1 MARKRSQPRAADR
14 SGVILLVV
22 ISLLVLFSL
31 VGLAFVVYA
40 ESQAN
45 TARIWREGSQIERP
59 DMDPELLLSYFL
71 GQLIYG
77 GTGNSPLQGPNMC
90 LADNMYGRPVPGA
103 MLTVPYDATRGAVP
117 YTYPDAKN
125 AYLAAVKAGPIE
137 FFNPGTGQLVRF
149 GGTDGAVLTPSFVRQ
164 GMPLLRP
171 AGLPPPADA
180 GGDVK
185 NLTSSPGTYIA
196 GTQPPQFANNDS
208 IWIDLGFPTV
218 IAANGTRFK
227 PLFAPLITD
236 FDNRLNV
243 NIHGNILSTPDGG
256 GFGAQMDPW
265 RGRSVSHMGW
275 GPWEVSLE
283 RVLQA
288 PDDNDPN
295 TGQPM
300 SEARRIFIGGL
311 NQWYGGQSIKGRY
324 DLFNPNAKDANGNPI
339 HNFQWGDPLN
349 QLAED
354 YTVKGPSYN
363 PTDYDGTFTQQ
374 LAVQFPGFSNPNIND
389 PKTGAPPF
397 TIPAFSPFPYYSFD
411 FQGGDTYWECANHP
425 LGYNFFNPSKSSYG
439 TTARGRNF
447 EDWNME
453 ALLRY
458 GDTGSPA
465 LPSRLFRCC
474 PKSLAD
480 PRVRRLLTTVAFDI
494 DRPALTEQMLQQPP
508 PPTGPGLHRVNLN
521 RDFPRGSMG
530 NKAQDSRSGAAAYPD
545 LMTYQVIDPIGNNP
559 LTLNTGQINAF
570 NDAQQFI
577 WATKARQDFAQEIFT
592 YLRQLNGLPDP
603 NNPPLKAGDPLLGGL
618 RKLAQIAVNIVDYI
632 DMDDNM
638 TPFPWYKGDQVNP
651 QTWDY
656 VFGNELPR
664 LVLNEVFTDIAND
677 PTDPVLTNKT
687 GGATKPYRVR
697 FWIELN
703 NPLQNNSPGYTQ
715 GNQNFQGNPMPK
727 SDGGKA
733 RLRVLANPQA
743 NPFPTNPNNRPFSQS
758 DPNTFYSPYQI
769 VITTNDTAKLTDPA
783 NTKGDSTQTP
793 NIKTQVTDF
802 VWQPPDPMTNLP
814 LEPNLVNWGKK
825 YPPWQDEI
833 NVVQPMDKYPRG
845 VNEDN
850 YGYYVVGPKDDFPGT
865 DPKNPNPTI
874 VRATMR
880 VKETID
886 PNPLNNRGLVYTVPT
901 TTDPGTIGG
910 PMGVKHTIVLRRLA
924 CPNMPPDNNP
934 GSPTYNPYVT
944 VDYMEDVLTNDCVKY
959 DSKGVRTSPPAPAP
973 PLPPTVNDITQA
985 YSMGRSQ
992 PYAAD
997 KSQQVPQKPANPTT
1011 GGQPQHTFFNVNVQV
1026 VDPKDPVTGATPGK
1040 ESTNPPN
1047 TPPPNGQLQGFPNDW
1062 LTFADRPLVS
1072 PIELM
1077 MVSKY
1082 PPHLLTQYFVRANPP
1097 AQPNDPV
1104 TGEPPLKHQ
1113 HVADWLDPTQKLWPL
1128 FEFVSASAP
1137 VQWAPVG
1144 GRVLGRININTVW
1157 DPEIFRAL
1165 TDPQQSNIFWDPQ
1178 LQTVDRI
1185 FYKMVSQRS
1194 PGLAPGAGD
1203 RPFKGMG
1210 AGNTID
1216 ETILMA
1222 DPLDPTLLPQ
1232 QKRRLFEPEG
1242 IDPNNGLN
1250 RSHPTVHQELLR
1262 KIFNN
1267 VTTRSNVFGVWLTVG
1282 FFEVVND
1289 TVQPAQLGAEVGR
1302 AEGRHIRHRMFAI
1315 LDRTAMTI
1323 ATQVNPGTL
1332 QVMPKQDA
1340 MGNIMPG
1347 SRPFY
1352 IPTHA
1357 PVVYLGAQTLKV
1369 AGTSDSAYDGSSWN
1383 LAGGD
1388 FLLIDPGPNQEV
1400 VQATGISPTTIQAA
1414 FNKTHP
1420 ARCSILRVQ
1429 AGAKPGSMP
1438 GHPGPQ
1444 PRFDM
1449 RNPMYQGVVRYFSI
1463 IK

>member
-1 MARKRSQPRAADR
+1 MPRKRSQPSRNDR

-45 TARIWREGSQIERP
+45 TARIWREGSTIERP

-77 GTGNSPLQGPNMC
+77 SNGGTSPLQGPNMC
-90 LADNMYGRPVPGA
+90 LADNMYGRPVQGGP

-149 GGTDGAVLTPSFVRQ
+149 QGTDGSVLTPSFVRQ
-164 GMPLLRP
+164 GMPSLRP
-171 AGLPPPADA
+171 STLPPPADA

-208 IWIDLGFPTV
+208 IWLDLGFQTA
-218 IAANGTRFK
+218 IAANGTRYK

-236 FDNRLNV
+236 LDNRLNV
-243 NIHGNILSTPDGG
+243 NIHGNILGTPDSKNSWGG
-256 GFGAQMDPW
+256 QDPW

-275 GPWEVSLE
+275 GPWEVNLE
-283 RVLQA
+283 GVLQ
-288 PDDNDPN
+288 PDDTDPT
-295 TGQPM
+295 TGQPL
-300 SEARRIFIGGL
+300 SEARRIFIG
-311 NQWYGGQSIKGRY
+311 NYSQSGGQSISGRY
-324 DLFNPNAKDANGNPI
+324 SLYNPNNLATSG
-339 HNFQWGDPLN
+339 QWGDPGN
-349 QLAED
+349 QLPDD
-354 YTVKGPSYN
+354 YAVKGPSYN
-363 PTDYDGTFTQQ
+363 PSDYDGTFTQP
-374 LAVQFPGFSNPNIND
+374 LAVQFPGFPNPNIND
-389 PKTGAPPF
+389 PVTMAPPF
-397 TIPAFSPFPYYSFD
+397 TIPAFSPFPYFSSD
-411 FQGGDTYWECANHP
+411 FQGGDRNLECMNHP
-425 LGYNFFNPSKSSYG
+425 LGYNFFHPSKSSYG
-439 TTARGRNF
+439 TTAKGRNF

-453 ALLRY
+453 SLLRY

-480 PRVRRLLTTVAFDI
+480 ARIRRLLTTVAFDI

-508 PPTGPGLHRVNLN
+508 PPTGLHRVNLN

-530 NKAQDSRSGAAAYPD
+530 NKAQDITHSGPAAYPD
-545 LMTYQVIDPIGNNP
+545 LMTYTVQDPLSPPPGGTATIS
-559 LTLNTGQINAF
+559 TGQINAF
-570 NDAQQFI
+570 NDTQQFI
-577 WATKARQDFAQEIFT
+577 AATKARQDFAQEIFN
-592 YLRQLNGLPDP
+592 YLMALNAVPPPPPNLKSSDPQLVP
-603 NNPPLKAGDPLLGGL
+603 A
-618 RKLAQIAVNIVDYI
+618 RKLAQIAVNIVDYVDI
-632 DMDDNM
+632 DDNM
-638 TPFPWYKGDQVNP
+638 TPFPWYKGDPNNP

-677 PTDPVLTNKT
+677 PADPVLTSKT
-687 GGATKPYRVR
+687 GPATKPYRVR
-697 FWIELN
+697 FWIELH
-703 NPLQNNSPGYTQ
+703 NPLQNNTPGYTQ
-715 GNQNFQGNPMPK
+715 GNQNWQGNPMPK

-743 NPFPTNPNNRPFSQS
+743 NPFPTNPNNRPFSNA

-769 VITTNDTAKLTDPA
+769 VITTNDTGKLNDPA
-783 NTKGDSTQTP
+783 NTKGDSTQGP

-802 VWQPPDPMTNLP
+802 VWEPAVMGVPLP
-814 LEPNLVNWGKK
+814 PNLMTWGTK

-833 NVVQPMDKYPRG
+833 NVVQPMDKYPKG

-850 YGYYVVGPKDDFPGT
+850 YGFYVVGPKDDFPGT
-865 DPKNPNPTI
+865 TPNNPNSTI

-886 PNPLNNRGLVYTVPT
+886 PNPLNNRGLVYNVPT
-901 TTDPGTIGG
+901 ATDPGTIGG

-924 CPNMPPDNNP
+924 CPNMPPDNTP

-959 DSKGVRTSPPAPAP
+959 DSKGLRTSPPAPAP

-985 YSMGRSQ
+985 YSIGRSQ

-997 KSQQVPQKPANPTT
+997 KSQQVPQKPASPTT

-1062 LTFADRPLVS
+1062 LAFADRPLVS

-1082 PPHLLTQYFVRANPP
+1082 SPHLLTQKFVSGPNNP
-1097 AQPNDPV
+1097 N
-1104 TGEPPLKHQ
+1104 TGEPSQKHQ
-1113 HVADWLDPTQKLWPL
+1113 HVADWLDPNQRLWPL

-1165 TDPQQSNIFWDPQ
+1165 TDPQPSNIFYDNPPPPPP
-1178 LQTVDRI
+1178 LPPTQTVDRI
-1185 FYKMVSQRS
+1185 FYKMVATRS
-1194 PGLAPGAGD
+1194 PGLAPGATD

-1210 AGNTID
+1210 AGNTLD

-1222 DPLDPTLLPQ
+1222 DSLDPTMPPQ
-1232 QKRRLFEPEG
+1232 QKRRLFEPEA
-1242 IDPNNGLN
+1242 IDTSNGLN
-1250 RSHPTVHQELLR
+1250 RGHPTVHQELLR

-1267 VTTRSNVFGVWLTVG
+1267 VTTRSNVFAVWLTVG
-1282 FFEVVND
+1282 FFEVDNGG
-1289 TVQPAQLGAEVGR
+1289 QPTQEVGR
-1302 AEGRHIRHRMFAI
+1302 AEGRHVRHRMFAI
-1315 LDRTAMTI
+1315 LDRTGMTI
-1323 ATQVNPGTL
+1323 GTRVNQGQITPQL
-1332 QVMPKQDA
+1332 DA
-1340 MGNIMPG
+1340 LGNFVPG

-1357 PVVYLGAQTLKV
+1357 PVVYPGAQTLNV
-1369 AGTSDSAYDGSSWN
+1369 AGTSDSAYDGSSWT
-1383 LAGGD
+1383 LGGGD

-1400 VQATGISPTTIQAA
+1400 IQATGITPTTISGQ
-1414 FNKTHP
+1414 FQKTHP
-1420 ARCSILRVQ
+1420 ARCAILRVQ
-1429 AGAKPGSMP
+1429 MQSGAPGSMP

>member
-1 MARKRSQPRAADR
+1 MARKRARNTCADR

-45 TARIWREGSQIERP
+45 TARIWREGSTIERP

-77 GTGNSPLQGPNMC
+77 NAGGTSPLQGPSNC
-90 LADNMYGRPVPGA
+90 LADNMYGRPGG
-103 MLTVPYDATRGAVP
+103 TVPYDATRGAVP

-149 GGTDGAVLTPSFVRQ
+149 QGTDGAVLTPSFVRQ
-164 GMPLLRP
+164 GMPSLRP
-171 AGLPPPADA
+171 SSLPPMADA

-208 IWIDLGFPTV
+208 IWLDLGFPTI
-218 IAANGTRFK
+218 IAANGTRYK
-227 PLFAPLITD
+227 PLFAPLIID
-236 FDNRLNV
+236 LDNKLNV
-243 NIHGNILSTPDGG
+243 NVHGNIISSADGSG
-256 GFGAQMDPW
+256 YQGTNLYA
-265 RGRSVSHMGW
+265 GRSVSHMGW
-275 GPWEVSLE
+275 GPWEVNLE
-283 RVLQA
+283 WVLQA
-288 PDDNDPN
+288 QDPP
-295 TGQPM
+295 GQPPL
-300 SEARRIFIGGL
+300 SEARRIFIGNL
-311 NQWYGGQSIKGRY
+311 KQWGGQTINGRY
-324 DLFNPNAKDANGNPI
+324 DIYNFWDFQNLNPNNPPPTANG
-339 HNFQWGDPLN
+339 QWGDPAN
-349 QLAED
+349 QLDEQ

-363 PTDYDGTFTQQ
+363 PSDYDGTFTQPS
-374 LAVQFPGFSNPNIND
+374 AVQFPGFSNPSIND

-397 TIPAFSPFPYYSFD
+397 TIPAFSPFPYFSFD
-411 FQGGDTYWECANHP
+411 FQGGDAYWECTNHP
-425 LGYNFFNPSKSSYG
+425 LGYNFFNPRKSSYG

-508 PPTGPGLHRVNLN
+508 TPTGFHRVNLN

-530 NKAQDSRSGAAAYPD
+530 NKAQDNRGGTFNDASYPN
-545 LMTYQVIDPIGNNP
+545 LVPYTVIDPIGNNP
-559 LTLNTGQINAF
+559 VNLNPGLITPF
-570 NDAQQFI
+570 DTQQFI
-577 WATKARQDFAQEIFT
+577 WATKARQDFAQEIFS
-592 YLRQLNGLPDP
+592 YLMALNAVPPPPPNLKSSDPQLVAP
-603 NNPPLKAGDPLLGGL
+603 
-618 RKLAQIAVNIVDYI
+618 RKLAQIAVNIVDYV

-638 TPFPWYKGDQVNP
+638 TPFPWYKGDPNNP

-664 LVLNEVFTDIAND
+664 LVINEVFADVIND
-677 PTDPVLTNKT
+677 PNDPAVTAKA
-687 GGATKPYRVR
+687 GPAKSDYRVR

-743 NPFPTNPNNRPFSQS
+743 NAFPTNVPFNRN
-758 DPNTFYSPYQI
+758 DPNTFYSPYNI
-769 VITTNDTAKLTDPA
+769 VITTNDTAKLMDPA
-783 NTKGDSTQTP
+783 NTKGDSTQA

-802 VWQPPDPMTNLP
+802 VWAFDPLTNLP
-814 LEPNLVNWGKK
+814 LEPNLVTWGRK

-845 VNEDN
+845 VKEDN
-850 YGYYVVGPKDDFPGT
+850 YGYYVVGPGGPKDDFPCL
-865 DPKNPNPTI
+865 DPANPPDKTNPNAPY

-880 VKETID
+880 IKE
-886 PNPLNNRGLVYTVPT
+886 PNNPPKRQDNRGLVYAFDKTQ
-901 TTDPGTIGG
+901 DPSTF
-910 PMGVKHTIVLRRLA
+910 VATLKHTIILRRLA
-924 CPNMPPDNNP
+924 CPNMEPNNTP

-944 VDYMEDVLTNDCVKY
+944 VDYLEDVLTNDCVQY
-959 DSKGVRTSPPAPAP
+959 GPQTGPRPNP
-973 PLPPTVNDITQA
+973 PPTLDPLTKA
-985 YSMGRSQ
+985 YSRAYSIGRSQ
-992 PYAAD
+992 PYAGD

-1011 GGQPQHTFFNVNVQV
+1011 DGQPQHTFFNVNVQV
-1026 VDPKDPVTGATPGK
+1026 VDPKDAVTGLTPGS

-1047 TPPPNGQLQGFPNDW
+1047 TPPPAGQLQGFPNDW
-1062 LTFADRPLVS
+1062 LAFADRPLVS

-1082 PPHLLTQYFVRANPP
+1082 APHLLTQKFVSGPNNPT
-1097 AQPNDPV
+1097 
-1104 TGEPPLKHQ
+1104 TGEPSQKHQ
-1113 HVADWLDPTQKLWPL
+1113 HVADWLDPAQKLWPL

-1165 TDPQQSNIFWDPQ
+1165 TDPQQSNIFWDPG

-1185 FYKMVSQRS
+1185 FYKMVSLRS
-1194 PGLAPGAGD
+1194 PGLAPGAAD

-1222 DPLDPTLLPQ
+1222 DPLDPTPLPQ
-1232 QKRRLFEPEG
+1232 QKRRLFEPEA

-1332 QVMPKQDA
+1332 QVMPKQDP
-1340 MGNIMPG
+1340 MGNFMPG

-1357 PVVYLGAQTLKV
+1357 PVVYPGPLPDPVRGLAPLNV
-1369 AGTSDSAYDGSSWN
+1369 AHTNDPAYDGSSWN
-1383 LAGGD
+1383 LQGGD
-1388 FLLIDPGPNQEV
+1388 YLLIDPGPNQEV
-1400 VQATGISPTTIQAA
+1400 FQATAVGTTTISGT
-1414 FNKTHP
+1414 FKNSHP
-1420 ARCSILRVQ
+1420 ARCAILRVQ